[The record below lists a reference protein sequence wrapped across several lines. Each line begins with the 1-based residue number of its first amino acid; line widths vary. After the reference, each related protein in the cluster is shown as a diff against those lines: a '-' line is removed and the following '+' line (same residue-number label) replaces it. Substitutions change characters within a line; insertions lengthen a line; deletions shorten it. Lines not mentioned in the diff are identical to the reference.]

1 MKVIYEEK
9 TIKEVTAYEAV
20 DGTKF
25 LSKEECE
32 KYEKSAR
39 GVINARFK
47 SRFGDEIINDR
58 HGVYWDE
65 TIFASA
71 SCESEFFALDI
82 ESQDDINTLLM
93 YIDLNGLDIYGRDRL
108 TIGHIYIEIGEYSV
122 DIRGTRE
129 QIVKQLVAD
138 LDHIDEKGK
147 VTK

>member
-9 TIKEVTAYEAV
+9 TIKEVTAYEAI
-20 DGTKF
+20 DGTRF
-25 LSKEECE
+25 LSREECE
-32 KYEKSAR
+32 KYEASAKGVVSAR
-39 GVINARFK
+39 LK
-47 SRFGDEIINDR
+47 SRFGKNLIEEK
-58 HGVYWDE
+58 GVYWDE

-71 SCESEFFALDI
+71 SCESEFFSLDI
-82 ESQDDINTLLM
+82 ESQEDIDTLLM
-93 YIDLNGLDIYGRDRL
+93 YFDLNGLDIYGRDKL

-129 QIVKQLVAD
+129 QVIKTLIAD